1 VKLLIDEDTASA
13 ALLTLALERTPHHDV
28 VGIFRPGST
37 QWLSDQQIVA
47 ALNRLAQLEQA
58 QPGTVLRRDGLTR
71 LNDFSLPSNP
81 VSD

>member
-1 VKLLIDEDTASA
+1 
-13 ALLTLALERTPHHDV
+13 LALERTPHHGV
-28 VGIFRPGST
+28 IGIFRPEPS

-71 LNDFSLPSNP
+71 LNDFFLSSNP
-81 VSD
+81 ASD

>member
-1 VKLLIDEDTASA
+1 MKLLLYEDTANA
-13 ALLTLALERTPHHDV
+13 ALLTLALERTPHHGMI
-28 VGIFRPGST
+28 GIFRPGLS

-58 QPGTVLRRDGLTR
+58 QPGTVFRRDGLTR